1 MALPWI
7 FSFKWLKKILLV
19 HFTSFKNIIFKKHYN
34 FPMFDF
40 QMFFKIKKYDTAK
53 TEWLWFNF
61 SLIEKNMKLLWGF
74 LSVLEYE
81 YIHLCTIQDMESFN
95 QLLSTFQNSEK
106 IKSGWEKLIF
116 HLRSANLLLFLFL
129 KNGSL
134 LPGRYEYIKI
144 AIRKYVAICT
154 TSHHQSFKKR

>member
-1 MALPWI
+1 
-7 FSFKWLKKILLV
+7 
-19 HFTSFKNIIFKKHYN
+19 
-34 FPMFDF
+34 MFDF

-95 QLLSTFQNSEK
+95 QLLSTFQNSEQ
-106 IKSGWEKLIF
+106 IKNGWEKLIF
-116 HLRSANLLLFLFL
+116 YLRSANLLLFLFL

-134 LPGRYEYIKI
+134 LPGR
-144 AIRKYVAICT
+144 
-154 TSHHQSFKKR
+154 